1 MLLLDGIALTKEK
14 FLLNTKL
21 FLLLFTLLQVS
32 VYCRTWMSPAG
43 VAKASGTTISFVRQN
58 SRVATYHVTYPIY
71 RLFHPFSR
79 LTGSHFSTTR
89 YTMESNR
96 NMDNEQISLNTDND
110 RISRQHD
117 LLKRDIQEKVQGHQS
132 VATTVSIEEKQKNQ
146 NDVTTRKPL
155 VVIIAGPTGSGKS
168 DVAALLSSPD
178 RATRILQEVVS
189 SVESC
194 RGHIVSA
201 DSVQAYQ
208 GVNVGANKPTLDE
221 RKATQYHLIDIVSSA
236 DRQYNA
242 ADWMTDAISVIED
255 LSAATWKKIIRE
267 EKDVSSRV
275 DTSTTTTTASPVL
288 PIVVGGTMMYLQ
300 WLVHGRPDAPRASL
314 NHVELASQLI
324 REYQELGNDY
334 GWHAALEKV
343 CSFGS
348 TFQARAERLCGRDWY
363 RLRRL
368 IEVALATKD
377 DGNTPNDKSIYTGER
392 MCGLSTFGY
401 DVRCFFLCPDDRMK
415 HAHILDE
422 RCEQMLARGLFKE
435 TADLVLSGQLPD
447 DSQAARAIGY
457 RQALAYLRRKDP
469 MANDTL
475 ALDKFLGEFTAAT
488 RQYSKKQMQ
497 WFRREKEFLFV
508 PVALSTVEKE
518 KRIESATDIIMNL
531 CLLPREEYDFELMQ
545 VDGEGVKSLSEKTK
559 QKNADQAKG
568 MRVFIGTRHILL
580 DGSKELKKLLDE
592 ADECT
597 ARIQGIENFL
607 PLS

>member
-1 MLLLDGIALTKEK
+1 MLLLDVTPLAKEEY
-14 FLLNTKL
+14 L
-21 FLLLFTLLQVS
+21 FITRLLLLLSTLLQVS
-32 VYCRTWMSPAG
+32 VYCWTWMRSAG
-43 VAKASGTTISFVRQN
+43 VAHASCTTISFVRQN
-58 SRVATYHVTYPIY
+58 SRVATNHVTYPIN
-71 RLFHPFSR
+71 RIFHPFSR
-79 LTGSHFSTTR
+79 LTRSHFSTTR
-89 YTMESNR
+89 YTMESNK
-96 NMDNEQISLNTDND
+96 NMDNEQIFSNTDND
-110 RISRQHD
+110 RISRQHG
-117 LLKRDIQEKVQGHQS
+117 LLMRQTQEKVQAHHAI
-132 VATTVSIEEKQKNQ
+132 ATTVRIEEKQKNQ
-146 NDVTTRKPL
+146 NGVTTRKPL

-194 RGHIVSA
+194 CGHIVSA

-221 RKATQYHLIDIVSSA
+221 RQATRYHLIDIVSST

-242 ADWMTDAISVIED
+242 ADWMADAISVIED
-255 LSAATWKKIIRE
+255 LSAATWQKIIRE
-267 EKDVSSRV
+267 KEDVSSRV
-275 DTSTTTTTASPVL
+275 DTSTTATPVL

-300 WLVHGRPDAPRASL
+300 WLVHGRPDAPSASL
-314 NHVELASQLI
+314 NHVEMASQI
-324 REYQELGNDY
+324 IQEYQELGNDY

-348 TFQARAERLCGRDWY
+348 TFQARAEMLCGRDWY

-392 MCGLSTFGY
+392 MDGLSTLGY

-447 DSQAARAIGY
+447 DSQVARAIGY
-457 RQALAYLRRKDP
+457 RQALAYLRRKNP

-475 ALDKFLGEFTAAT
+475 AFDKFLGEFTAAT

-508 PVALSTVEKE
+508 PVALSTAEKE
-518 KRIESATDIIMNL
+518 ERIESSAAIIMNL
-531 CLLPREEYDFELMQ
+531 CLLPREEYDNELIE
-545 VDGEGVKSLSEKTK
+545 VDDEGIMSLSEKTK
-559 QKNADQAKG
+559 QMNGDQAKG
-568 MRVFIGTRHILL
+568 MKVFIGRRHIFL
-580 DGSKELKKLLDE
+580 DGSKELKKVLDE
-592 ADECT
+592 ADECA
-597 ARIQGIENFL
+597 ARIQGIENLL
-607 PLS
+607 PSS